1 MVQDMLMLDKSYI
14 EDLITQRRKLMKD
27 HATLN
32 NMLSYMDVEDVE
44 KVLIRY
50 NEVSEEIEYITR
62 KLAFLN

>member
-32 NMLSYMDVEDVE
+32 NMLSYMDIEDVE

>member
-32 NMLSYMDVEDVE
+32 NMLSYMDIEDVE

-50 NEVSEEIEYITR
+50 NEVSEELEYITR

>member
-32 NMLSYMDVEDVE
+32 SMLSYMDIEDIE